1 MIFWK
6 MNLSNYKVKKKI
18 CIVTG
23 TRAEWGLLSRLA
35 AMIRDDNSLDLQL
48 VATNMHL
55 IERYGMTIK
64 EIEGD
69 GFQVDYRVPME
80 VEGDS
85 EIATVQSMG
94 IAMQGFAKAYD
105 CLRPDILL
113 ILGDRYEILAA
124 VSAALIFKIPVAH
137 IGGGEI
143 TEGAYDDAIRHAITK
158 LSHLHFTSTEEYRQ
172 NVIQMGENPDK
183 VFNVGAI
190 GVDNILQHPLWDKQQ
205 TEESLGGFRLD
216 DNTVIAT
223 YHPVTMEHNT
233 AEEQITALLEAFD
246 EVKQLRIIFTMP
258 NSDTGN
264 QIISQKIKEW
274 CMLNPQRTTWF
285 TSLGLKRYLST
296 LQYIRAVVGNSSSG
310 LVEAPSFGIY
320 TLNIGNRQKG
330 RTAAASVINCL
341 PEKNEIIRK
350 LHEILNTPKP
360 LGMFNP
366 YYQSNTAAHIVRV
379 LKEVKIDPYKQ
390 FYKVCND

>member
-1 MIFWK
+1 

-143 TEGAYDDAIRHAITK
+143 TEGAYDDAIRHALTK
-158 LSHLHFTSTEEYRQ
+158 
-172 NVIQMGENPDK
+172 
-183 VFNVGAI
+183 
-190 GVDNILQHPLWDKQQ
+190 
-205 TEESLGGFRLD
+205 
-216 DNTVIAT
+216 
-223 YHPVTMEHNT
+223 
-233 AEEQITALLEAFD
+233 
-246 EVKQLRIIFTMP
+246 
-258 NSDTGN
+258 
-264 QIISQKIKEW
+264 
-274 CMLNPQRTTWF
+274 
-285 TSLGLKRYLST
+285 
-296 LQYIRAVVGNSSSG
+296 
-310 LVEAPSFGIY
+310 
-320 TLNIGNRQKG
+320 
-330 RTAAASVINCL
+330 
-341 PEKNEIIRK
+341 
-350 LHEILNTPKP
+350 
-360 LGMFNP
+360 
-366 YYQSNTAAHIVRV
+366 
-379 LKEVKIDPYKQ
+379 
-390 FYKVCND
+390 

>member
-6 MNLSNYKVKKKI
+6 MNLSNYNVKRKI

-35 AMIRDDNSLDLQL
+35 AMIRDDDELSLELI
-48 VATNMHL
+48 ATNMHL
-55 IERYGMTIK
+55 IERYGMTIR
-64 EIEGD
+64 EIEND
-69 GFQVDYRVPME
+69 GFEVDYRVPME

-85 EIATVQSMG
+85 EVATVQSMG
-94 IAMQGFAKAYD
+94 MAMQGFAEAYD
-105 CLRPDILL
+105 KLRPDMLL
-113 ILGDRYEILAA
+113 VLGDRYEILAA

-172 NVIQMGENPDK
+172 NVIQMGENPNK

-190 GVDNILQHPLWDKQQ
+190 GVDNILQIPLWDKQQ
-205 TEESLGGFRLD
+205 TEKSLDGFKLD
-216 DNTVIAT
+216 DHTIVVT
-223 YHPVTMEHNT
+223 YHPVTMEHDT
-233 AEEQITALLEAFD
+233 AEEQITALLEALD

-264 QIISQKIKEW
+264 QIIAQKIQEW
-274 CMLNPQRTTWF
+274 CTLNSHRAIWF

-310 LVEAPSFGIY
+310 LVEAPSFDIY
-320 TLNIGNRQKG
+320 TLNIGDRQKG
-330 RTAAASVINCL
+330 RTAAMSVINCL
-341 PEKNEIIRK
+341 PEKSEIIQK
-350 LHEILNTPKP
+350 LYWILNVPKP
-360 LGMFNP
+360 LGTFNP
-366 YYQSNTAAHIVRV
+366 YHQNNTAGNIVSV
-379 LKEVKIDPYKQ
+379 LKDVKIDPYKQ